1 MKVPCKINGFQ
12 YNFCFFFTRLTG
24 RKIELWRLREREGLR
39 KRRREGLG
47 ETERESSLI
56 LFHLTKTLTKKQ
68 LRIVCKVGRV
78 IQVSHS

>member
-1 MKVPCKINGFQ
+1 M
-12 YNFCFFFTRLTG
+12 RE
-24 RKIELWRLREREGLR
+24 RERLREKE
-39 KRRREGLG
+39 RRRGRAVL
-47 ETERESSLI
+47 SF

>member
-1 MKVPCKINGFQ
+1 M
-12 YNFCFFFTRLTG
+12 
-24 RKIELWRLREREGLR
+24 REREGLR

-68 LRIVCKVGRV
+68 LIVCKVGRV

>member
-1 MKVPCKINGFQ
+1 M
-12 YNFCFFFTRLTG
+12 
-24 RKIELWRLREREGLR
+24 REREGLR